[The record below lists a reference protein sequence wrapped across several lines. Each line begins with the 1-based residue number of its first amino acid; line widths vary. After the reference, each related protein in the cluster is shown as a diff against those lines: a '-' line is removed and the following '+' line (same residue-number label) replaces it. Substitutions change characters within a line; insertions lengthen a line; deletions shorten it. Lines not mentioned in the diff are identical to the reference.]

1 MFTSFQA
8 ETLGMTYSVNTMYTA
23 YSEDSEIQQIQDNPR
38 DSRVGFEGY
47 DLIATTLADSEVTKK
62 KFIFA
67 KGTTSSFLYING
79 HLIGQ
84 DATAT
89 VNNWG

>member
-1 MFTSFQA
+1 
-8 ETLGMTYSVNTMYTA
+8 MYTA

-62 KFIFA
+62 KKI
-67 KGTTSSFLYING
+67 
-79 HLIGQ
+79 HLC
-84 DATAT
+84 
-89 VNNWG
+89 